1 MNNCKNT
8 IKINNSI
15 IGEEFPTYFIADIAA
30 NHDGDFDR
38 AKKLIKLAKESGANA
53 VKFQHFEAKT
63 IVSDYGFK
71 NLGQQK
77 SHQKEWKKSVYEVYR
92 DASIPFD
99 WTPVLKEICKK
110 IDIDFF
116 TSPYSFELVDDVE
129 NYVSAYKIGSGDITW
144 TEIIKHIA
152 TKDKPVL
159 LATGASSADDVGI
172 AMEAILQE
180 TNDVVLMQCNTNYTA
195 SIENFKYINL
205 NVLKSYRNMYPGVI
219 LGLSDHTLG
228 CTTVLGAVA
237 LGARVI
243 EKHFTDDRY
252 NNGPDHAFS
261 MDPNSWRDMVDKVR
275 ELESALGS
283 GVKKV
288 EDNESET
295 VILQRRSIRVMQD
308 LKAGSI
314 INKKDIEVLRPCP
327 KQAVSPNYIDQVIGS
342 EIVSDV
348 KKGECLYWKNL
359 K

>member
-1 MNNCKNT
+1 
-8 IKINNSI
+8 
-15 IGEEFPTYFIADIAA
+15 
-30 NHDGDFDR
+30 
-38 AKKLIKLAKESGANA
+38 
-53 VKFQHFEAKT
+53 
-63 IVSDYGFK
+63 
-71 NLGQQK
+71 
-77 SHQKEWKKSVYEVYR
+77 
-92 DASIPFD
+92 
-99 WTPVLKEICKK
+99 
-110 IDIDFF
+110 
-116 TSPYSFELVDDVE
+116 
-129 NYVSAYKIGSGDITW
+129 
-144 TEIIKHIA
+144 
-152 TKDKPVL
+152 
-159 LATGASSADDVGI
+159 
-172 AMEAILQE
+172 MEAILQE